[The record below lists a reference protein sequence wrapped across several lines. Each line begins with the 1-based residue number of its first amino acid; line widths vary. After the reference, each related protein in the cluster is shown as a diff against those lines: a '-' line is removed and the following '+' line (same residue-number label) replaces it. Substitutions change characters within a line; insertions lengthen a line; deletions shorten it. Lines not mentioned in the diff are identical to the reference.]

1 MAAQPILLSRHCWR
15 VGNGLS
21 INVLKDRWI
30 PNYPMNSI
38 LHPVH
43 EDMEVMRVANLINPD
58 LHIWRTEEIMANFH
72 KEEAK
77 AI

>member
-1 MAAQPILLSRHCWR
+1 
-15 VGNGLS
+15 
-21 INVLKDRWI
+21 
-30 PNYPMNSI
+30 MNSI